1 MTGMM
6 ILAIVTGLACC
17 MPFVKDAY
25 LLNAPSQRQ
34 CLCLPQSNG
43 SSNNSRL
50 IGMYASVRRGNQY
63 VEDPYTKARFQMEC
77 SGKISPIGNLAIIGA
92 GASGL
97 MCSHT
102 QTR

>member
-1 MTGMM
+1 MQHPNNVGLLLMHRFTGVVCVCHSPMD
-6 ILAIVTGLACC
+6 
-17 MPFVKDAY
+17 P
-25 LLNAPSQRQ
+25 
-34 CLCLPQSNG
+34 G
-43 SSNNSRL
+43 SVLL
-50 IGMYASVRRGNQY
+50 IGESASVCRGNQY

-97 MCSHT
+97 MCSHQ